1 MGENK
6 KDNFIKDIKYMIP
19 MFAIALVI
27 VALDR
32 WTKAMIRAKLA
43 TIGVSD
49 VIKGFFE
56 LSYSEN
62 TGAAFGSFQG
72 KNAIF
77 IVVGIIAL
85 AFIFYIFRSLN
96 KSTWMRIS
104 FGLILGGALG
114 NLIDRIAFGFVIDF
128 IRIRV
133 TQSMWWPNFN
143 IADAGITVGAIM
155 FAVYKL
161 IDSYRISKSE
171 KQ

>member
-6 KDNFIKDIKYMIP
+6 KDNFVKEIKYMIP
-19 MFAIALVI
+19 MIAIALVI
-27 VALDR
+27 VAFDQ

-43 TIGVSD
+43 TIGVSE

-56 LSYSEN
+56 FSYSEN

-77 IVVGIIAL
+77 IIVGIIAIG
-85 AFIFYIFRSLN
+85 FIFYIFKSLN
-96 KSTWMRIS
+96 RSTWMRIS

-133 TQSMWWPNFN
+133 TPSIWWPNFN

-171 KQ
+171 EE

>member
-1 MGENK
+1 LDENK
-6 KDNFIKDIKYMIP
+6 KDDFIKEIKYMIP
-19 MFAIALVI
+19 MIAIALVI
-27 VALDR
+27 VALDQ

-43 TIGVSD
+43 TIGVSEI
-49 VIKGFFE
+49 IKGFFE
-56 LSYSEN
+56 FSYTEN

-96 KSTWMRIS
+96 KNTWMRIS

-133 TQSMWWPNFN
+133 TQSIWWPNFN

-171 KQ
+171 EQ

>member
-1 MGENK
+1 LGENK
-6 KDNFIKDIKYMIP
+6 KDKFIKEIKYMIP
-19 MFAIALVI
+19 MLAIAFVI
-27 VALDR
+27 VALDQ
-32 WTKAMIRAKLA
+32 WTKAMVRAKLA
-43 TIGVSD
+43 PIRLIE
-49 VIKGFFE
+49 VIRGFFE
-56 LSYSEN
+56 FSYSEN

-72 KNAIF
+72 KNPVF

-133 TQSMWWPNFN
+133 TPSIWWPNFN

-155 FAVYKL
+155 FAVYKI
-161 IDSYRISKSE
+161 IDTYRISKSE
-171 KQ
+171 KE